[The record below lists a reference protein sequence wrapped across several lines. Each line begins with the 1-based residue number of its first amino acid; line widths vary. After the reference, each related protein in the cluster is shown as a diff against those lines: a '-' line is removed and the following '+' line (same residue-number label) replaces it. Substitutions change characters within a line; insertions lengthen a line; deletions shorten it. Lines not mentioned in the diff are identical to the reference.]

1 MPDIPYSHIVR
12 VAELPS
18 EGVAV
23 HLEPDARTLAELAR
37 HVDLIALHAL
47 AADLKVV
54 PTAGDGAQVTGRLTA
69 EVRQMS
75 VVSLEPFDSRIEE
88 EVDVLFMPESEAT
101 AAPETEEGDPD
112 YDPPDP
118 LVDGNI
124 DLGAIVT
131 EFLALGIDP
140 YPRRPGEVFEA
151 PEEDEAA
158 ASPFA
163 ALARLKDKP

>member
-1 MPDIPYSHIVR
+1 MPDMPYSHIVR

-18 EGVAV
+18 EGLAV
-23 HLEPDARTLAELAR
+23 HLEPDALMLAQLAR
-37 HVDLIALHAL
+37 HVDLIALHTL
-47 AADLKVV
+47 AADLRVT
-54 PTAGDGAQVTGRLTA
+54 PTAGDGAHVTGRLTA

-88 EVDVLFMPESEAT
+88 EVDVHFVPESEAT
-101 AAPETEEGDPD
+101 AAPDTEEDDPE

-124 DLGAIVT
+124 DLGTVVT
-131 EFLALGIDP
+131 EFLSLGIDP

-151 PEEDEAA
+151 PEADEAA